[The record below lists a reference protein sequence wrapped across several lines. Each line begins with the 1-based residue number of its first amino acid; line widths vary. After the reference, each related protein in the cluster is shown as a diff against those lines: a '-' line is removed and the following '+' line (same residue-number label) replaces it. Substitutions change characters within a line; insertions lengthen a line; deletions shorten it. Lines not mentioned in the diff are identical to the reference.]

1 MTARHH
7 LDPSVINRALAN
19 AAQKSGNNKQ
29 CAEALRHSFATH
41 LLECGADIWTVQEHL
56 GHSSVK
62 TTQIYT
68 YVLHR
73 GNRGGVSP
81 LDSLASEG
89 YSTQWA
95 K

>member
-1 MTARHH
+1 M
-7 LDPSVINRALAN
+7 INRALAD

-29 CAEALRHSFATH
+29 CANALPQFFATH
-41 LLECGADIWTVQEHL
+41 LLKCSADIRTVQEQL
-56 GHSSVK
+56 GHSSLK

-73 GNRGGVSP
+73 GVVSP

-89 YSTQWA
+89 YSTSWA